1 LKVEV
6 DSIAPQ
12 PQEKI
17 EQIES
22 ADLVVAILADLD
34 SESLAALCNDLQ
46 TLEGS
51 PRLAVLQNEKSGA
64 AAPAHAETAE
74 KTTFPFLISW
84 PLLRSDPAGTLALS
98 MFAAYQSVFAAGE
111 KLGARACCVVASKLD
126 NAPPRWICQ
135 MAKPMLEKEIDLV
148 LPRYAPHKFEGLMN
162 SSIISP
168 VTRSLYGKR
177 IHNPMGPD
185 LGVSQR
191 LYRKM
196 LGAERN
202 PRLNG
207 THALASLAS
216 TALCANSQVYEV
228 NLGARVYPPTDWANI
243 SSLMAPILSPFFL
256 DMERNAIF
264 WQRMRGSVPLP
275 TIGDPVPVPQDTGT
289 LEISRLVEMFQLGN
303 RDLQEIWGLVLPPA
317 TLFELRKLS
326 RVPVEKFH
334 MPDELWAR
342 IIYDFAL
349 AHRLHMIT
357 RDHLLRSMTP
367 LYLAWVAS
375 YALELE
381 KEKGNGIEQRLE
393 RLSAAYESCK
403 SYLVSRWRWPD
414 RFNP

>member
-1 LKVEV
+1 
-6 DSIAPQ
+6 
-12 PQEKI
+12 
-17 EQIES
+17 
-22 ADLVVAILADLD
+22 
-34 SESLAALCNDLQ
+34 
-46 TLEGS
+46 
-51 PRLAVLQNEKSGA
+51 
-64 AAPAHAETAE
+64 
-74 KTTFPFLISW
+74 
-84 PLLRSDPAGTLALS
+84 
-98 MFAAYQSVFAAGE
+98 
-111 KLGARACCVVASKLD
+111 
-126 NAPPRWICQ
+126 
-135 MAKPMLEKEIDLV
+135 
-148 LPRYAPHKFEGLMN
+148 
-162 SSIISP
+162 
-168 VTRSLYGKR
+168 
-177 IHNPMGPD
+177 
-185 LGVSQR
+185 
-191 LYRKM
+191 
-196 LGAERN
+196 
-202 PRLNG
+202 
-207 THALASLAS
+207 
-216 TALCANSQVYEV
+216 V

-256 DMERNAIF
+256 DMERNAVF

-357 RDHLLRSMTP
+357 RDHLLKSMTP

-381 KEKGNGIEQRLE
+381 KEKGSGIEQRLE